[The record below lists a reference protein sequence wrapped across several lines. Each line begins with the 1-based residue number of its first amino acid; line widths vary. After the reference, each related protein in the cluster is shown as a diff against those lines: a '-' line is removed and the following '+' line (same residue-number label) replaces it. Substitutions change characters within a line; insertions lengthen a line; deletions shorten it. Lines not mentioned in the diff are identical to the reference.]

1 MIRFPSAARRL
12 SAGAILLLLAGCQ
25 SAAPGS
31 SGLPASTTAGSPDLA
46 SLGHEYS
53 QCVRDHGVP
62 AYPDMVVIA
71 GHLTLPDN
79 TEGDA
84 GSAALRA
91 APAAQQ
97 ACQPI
102 LARLPAAAQ
111 KDQAP
116 SAQDRE
122 ALLKFAQCLRTHG
135 IPEWPDPQ
143 ADGSFPIAGTPLADE
158 AKSARMQAATQACKQ
173 FWDKGISVK

>member
-1 MIRFPSAARRL
+1 MTRFPLTARRASAA
-12 SAGAILLLLAGCQ
+12 AALLVLAGCQ
-25 SAAPGS
+25 GGGPAPAAPAT
-31 SGLPASTTAGSPDLA
+31 SGTPDLA
-46 SLGHEYS
+46 SLGREYS

-62 AYPDMVVIA
+62 SYPDLVVIA

-79 TEGDA
+79 AEGDA
-84 GSAALRA
+84 ASAALRA

-102 LARLPAAAQ
+102 LARLPATAQ
-111 KDQAP
+111 KEQAP

-122 ALLKFAQCLRTHG
+122 KLLEFARCLRRNG

-143 ADGSFPIAGTPLADE
+143 ADGSFPIAGTPLGDE

>member
-1 MIRFPSAARRL
+1 MRIPMAARRS
-12 SAGAILLLLAGCQ
+12 SAAVVLLVLAGCQ
-25 SAAPGS
+25 SASPGTPGAP
-31 SGLPASTTAGSPDLA
+31 STTAGSPDLA
-46 SLGHEYS
+46 SLGREYS

-62 AYPDMVVIA
+62 AYPDMVVIG

-79 TEGDA
+79 AEGDA
-84 GSAALRA
+84 GSSALRA

-102 LARLPAAAQ
+102 LARLPAEAQ
-111 KDQAP
+111 KENAP

-122 ALLKFAQCLRTHG
+122 KLLEFARCLRQNG
-135 IPEWPDPQ
+135 IPEWPDPR

-158 AKSARMQAATQACKQ
+158 TKSARMQTATQACKQ

>member
-1 MIRFPSAARRL
+1 MIRFPLAARRA
-12 SAGAILLLLAGCQ
+12 SAAAVLLVLAGCQ
-25 SAAPGS
+25 NAAPGTS
-31 SGLPASTTAGSPDLA
+31 STATSTPAGSPDLA
-46 SLGHEYS
+46 SLGREYS
-53 QCVRDHGVP
+53 QCVRDHGLP
-62 AYPDMVVIA
+62 AYPDMVVVA

-79 TEGDA
+79 ADGDA
-84 GSAALRA
+84 GNAALRA

-122 ALLKFAQCLRTHG
+122 KLLEFAQCVRANG
-135 IPEWPDPQ
+135 IPEWPDPR

-158 AKSARMQAATQACKQ
+158 TKSARVQAATQACKQ